1 MLSISLRLD
10 CIGVALLVTL
20 GGLPLVACEIS
31 GVGAHI
37 VLDVRPWMRPSYLAA
52 YQLLPN
58 RKEVVLLVYEE
69 SVFELG
75 RKNGEQLCD
84 ALLITSG
91 RRESITYSAV
101 FGVQPAICLAP
112 ERKYAGKS
120 LNIC

>member
-1 MLSISLRLD
+1 MSISLRLD

-37 VLDVRPWMRPSYLAA
+37 ALDVRPWMRPSCLAA

-58 RKEVVLLVYEE
+58 RKEVVLLIYEG
-69 SVFELG
+69 SLLELG
-75 RKNGEQLCD
+75 RTNGEQLCD
-84 ALLITSG
+84 VLLITSG
-91 RRESITYSAV
+91 KRESTTCSAV
-101 FGVQPAICLAP
+101 FGAQPAICLVP
-112 ERKYAGKS
+112 ERKYADKS